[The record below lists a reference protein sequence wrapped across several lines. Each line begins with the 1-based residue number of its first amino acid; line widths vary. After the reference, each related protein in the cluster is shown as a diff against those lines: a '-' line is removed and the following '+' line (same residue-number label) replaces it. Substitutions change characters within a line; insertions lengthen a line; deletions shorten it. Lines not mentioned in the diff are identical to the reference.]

1 MKLYLVRLF
10 DPKSAEHFFK
20 VGVTNTSTKQ
30 RFSYGSQKVI
40 DSDLPAAEKVRTILS
55 GVKYIPDCE
64 YQVEELHVVEY
75 IYEQD
80 ALLAE
85 ERILKALNPLKYSPK
100 KTLSGATECFKP
112 AEGKED
118 ECEAKVISVMDED
131 SKHRNSAA
139 PSELRYKVLGL
150 GIREQ
155 DPRKRHLAILEKHR
169 QDREQ

>member
-1 MKLYLVRLF
+1 M
-10 DPKSAEHFFK
+10 
-20 VGVTNTSTKQ
+20 
-30 RFSYGSQKVI
+30 I

-139 PSELRYKVLGL
+139 PSELRYKVLGM